1 MKKYLLLIQG
11 IIWMGFIFAQSL
23 LPGQIS
29 SGQSTGIV
37 ELINPILVSINIH
50 ISPNNLS
57 LIIRKLAHFIEFF
70 ILGVI
75 WFFIYKQWF
84 NKITHFIVVLAHG
97 LFTATTDESIQYF
110 VEDRA
115 AQVTDVLIDFLGV
128 LIACAMLL
136 FIHLIFNHKSKK
148 NTQSLET

>member
-1 MKKYLLLIQG
+1 MKKYLLLILG
-11 IIWMGFIFAQSL
+11 ILWMGFIFAQSL

-57 LIIRKLAHFIEFF
+57 LIIRKLAHFTEFF

-97 LFTATTDESIQYF
+97 LLTAITDESIQYF
-110 VEDRA
+110 VEGRA
-115 AQVTDVLIDFLGV
+115 AQVTDVLIDFFGV
-128 LIACAMLL
+128 
-136 FIHLIFNHKSKK
+136 IFFYMIVAIRIMIINKRNPKVTCINK
-148 NTQSLET
+148 T

>member
-1 MKKYLLLIQG
+1 
-11 IIWMGFIFAQSL
+11 MGFIFAQSL

-37 ELINPILVSINIH
+37 ELINPILTSINIH

-57 LIIRKLAHFIEFF
+57 FIIRKLAHFIEFF

-97 LFTATTDESIQYF
+97 LFTAITDESIQYF
-110 VEDRA
+110 VEGRA
-115 AQVTDVLIDFLGV
+115 AQVTDILIDFLGV
-128 LIACAMLL
+128 IVSYALL
-136 FIHLIFNHKSKK
+136 SMILVYIDNKK
-148 NTQSLET
+148 QNEPHES